1 MKFKMSEN
9 SLFAVLLRAPWWISF
24 VVMLVFALAAS
35 ALLPREYVPFGVMG
49 AFPFLVIGCIAAW
62 RQWHAPSTVALEQ
75 MLASICN
82 MPWRDFADTV
92 EKACQAKGY
101 TMVRLNGQAADFRL
115 EKAGKNHTA
124 ERQTMESRQSRGR
137 CLTGFGGCHAVA
149 RHQLGHVHQ
158 LGTFVASR
166 AATGQN
172 RGRCPA
178 VGRCTGAVVA
188 HLKCPAGGASSR
200 PSLYQSKTKLQRYR

>member
-9 SLFAVLLRAPWWISF
+9 SLFAVLPRAPWWISF

-82 MPWRDFADTV
+82 MPWRDFADIV

-115 EKAGKNHTA
+115 EKAGKTTLLSAKRWKAANQGVDA
-124 ERQTMESRQSRGR
+124 LRDLVAAMQSQDISSAMFISLGPLSQAAQQLAKTEGVALLSGAALAQWL
-137 CLTGFGGCHAVA
+137 LT
-149 RHQLGHVHQ
+149 
-158 LGTFVASR
+158 
-166 AATGQN
+166 
-172 RGRCPA
+172 
-178 VGRCTGAVVA
+178 
-188 HLKCPAGGASSR
+188 
-200 PSLYQSKTKLQRYR
+200 